1 MNTMSDE
8 SWTAK
13 VGLDQFV
20 GQLNDSIM
28 ITDHEGRIVMV
39 NRAFESLTGY
49 SAEETKGQH
58 CSLIDSDVHPREVF
72 EEMIEKLS
80 AGEPFRFIFTRR
92 KKNGELHQE
101 GSVVSPIRD
110 AQGELIFSVTIG
122 RAIFQ
127 SRTTYD
133 NFTLLAEASPVPV
146 YLLQDDTFCFV
157 NEPFMRLTGYS
168 REDMLGQ
175 NWQELVAPED
185 WAPVRAQRDNLKA
198 DESSTHEHRI
208 RVKDGS
214 LHWVLETLRPVRIS
228 GFGASVPG
236 SHEGQRH
243 FIGGSFVD
251 ITIQKQNQS
260 DLARALALYSAT
272 AESTTDG
279 IIIIDR
285 DRRVLGCNQRFREM
299 WALDGIEPGSNADV
313 LYDHALRLLKDPE
326 GYRQRWAETHS
337 NYSLEASDV
346 VELVDG
352 RILGVY
358 SKPLL
363 IDGEPYGRVW
373 SWRDVTTQHKLEA
386 QLKHQ
391 AFHDSLTGL
400 ANRAHFIETLELALA
415 ERSDSGPLFLLF
427 LDIDDFK
434 SVNDRFGHGTGD
446 RVLTT
451 VGHRI
456 TDCLRASDL
465 VARLGGDEFAVLLYG
480 ADTMAGAARVAER
493 ILTAIRAPIFVEDH
507 EVMLEASIGI
517 GECREDT
524 ANTLLGNADVAM
536 YAAKAKG
543 KGRIQIYEEGMR
555 ALAVERQT
563 LVAELRQALEHDEL
577 VVYYQPGFELATGRM
592 MAAEALLRWKH
603 PQRGL
608 LLPDSFIRLAEES
621 GLIGAIGEFV
631 LAQALEVVARW
642 QDLYSGSRLGMGIN
656 VSPRQLNDPDFAM
669 RVGKAIEAA
678 GVHPARVLLEIT
690 ESALIDDPENATR
703 ALNELKAL
711 GVMLA
716 LDDFGTGY
724 SSLSYLKDLPID
736 VLKIDRTFVDNINT
750 SRKELLLTRT
760 TIALGHELGLRIVAE
775 GIERQDQLDKL
786 IELQCELG
794 QGFLFSPPITLDELN
809 AFMEGHE
816 LARGLRAA

>member
-1 MNTMSDE
+1 MSQE
-8 SWTAK
+8 AWAANI
-13 VGLDQFV
+13 GLERFV
-20 GQLNDSIM
+20 GQIADAVI
-28 ITDHEGRIVMV
+28 IADRDDRIVMV
-39 NRAFESLTGY
+39 NPAFEAQTGY
-49 SAEETKGQH
+49 SAVEVHGKPRSILDAG
-58 CSLIDSDVHPREVF
+58 IHPREVF
-72 EEMIEKLS
+72 QEMAETLAS
-80 AGEPFRFIFTRR
+80 GRPFRFIFTIR
-92 KKNGELHQE
+92 KKNGELYQE
-101 GSVVSPIRD
+101 GSVVSPILD
-110 AQGELIFSVTIG
+110 EDGNLAFSVTIG

-146 YLLQDDTFCFV
+146 YLLQDDKFCFV
-157 NEPFMRLTGYS
+157 NEPFMRLTGYA
-168 REDMLGQ
+168 RDDVLGRT
-175 NWQELVAPED
+175 WEELVAPED
-185 WAPVRAQRDNLKA
+185 WAAAHSQFESLRM
-198 DESSTHEHRI
+198 DEALPHEHRI
-208 RVKDGS
+208 RVKDGT

-228 GFGASVPG
+228 GFGSQVPG
-236 SHEGQRH
+236 SHEGTRR

-251 ITIQKQNQS
+251 ITNQKQNQA

-279 IIIIDR
+279 IIIIGK
-285 DRRVLGCNQRFREM
+285 DRRILGYNQRFREI
-299 WALDGIEPGSNADV
+299 WDIEAIEPDGDAAV
-313 LYDHALRLLKDPE
+313 LYKHALALLKDPE
-326 GYRQRWAETHS
+326 GYGRRWEETHAD
-337 NYSLEASDV
+337 YSLEANDV
-346 VELVDG
+346 VELIDG

-373 SWRDVTTQHKLEA
+373 SWRDVTTQRQLES
-386 QLKHQ
+386 QLTYQ
-391 AFHDSLTGL
+391 AYHDSLTGL
-400 ANRAHFIETLELALA
+400 ANRAHFIETLERALA
-415 ERSDSGPLFLLF
+415 ERSDSRPLFLLF
-427 LDIDDFK
+427 LDVDDFK

-456 TDCLRASDL
+456 TDCLRASDM
-465 VARLGGDEFAVLLYG
+465 VARLGGDEFAVLLHG
-480 ADTMAGAARVAER
+480 ADSMEGAARVAER

-517 GECREDT
+517 GECHEAT
-524 ANTLLGNADVAM
+524 ANVLLGNADFAM

-543 KGRIQIYEEGMR
+543 KGRVQIYEEGMR

-563 LVAELRQALEHDEL
+563 LVAELRQALDHGEFE
-577 VVYYQPGFELATGRM
+577 VYYQPGFELTTGRM

-603 PQRGL
+603 PHKGL
-608 LLPDSFIRLAEES
+608 LLPDSFIRLAEDS

-631 LAQALEVVARW
+631 LSQALAVIARW
-642 QDLYSGSRLGMGIN
+642 QALYPDSRLGMGIN
-656 VSPRQLNDPDFAM
+656 VSPRQLNDPEFAT
-669 RVGKAIEAA
+669 RVGRAIAAA
-678 GVHPARVLLEIT
+678 GVHPGRVLLEIT
-690 ESALIDDPENATR
+690 EGALIDDPESATR

-724 SSLSYLKDLPID
+724 SSLGYLKDLPID
-736 VLKIDRTFVDNINT
+736 VLKIDRTFVDNITT

-786 IELQCELG
+786 IELECELG

-809 AFMEGHE
+809 AFMEGHP
-816 LARGLRAA
+816 LAQGLRAA